1 VVIKA
6 VDGVAHLEPLAGAV
20 VLADIAVDPAPPI
33 LALAQ
38 LLVRTRVSL
47 VAIGKRTAQGSQT
60 VLTAE
65 AGWTTALS
73 IELVALAELS
83 TVERGQEA
91 VETRRAVILWRI
103 AWSPPRWYQRHVCR
117 QIGLGGRQT
126 SPTEVRQL
134 VARRAETRCDS
145 AEPRSYSLGCS
156 RYCTKQRR
164 KQEPH
169 GVASRWVGVVRE

>member
-1 VVIKA
+1 LHSSLSGRGYRSSPSA
-6 VDGVAHLEPLAGAV
+6 SEPHTARQQCPQ
-20 VLADIAVDPAPPI
+20 ADIS
-33 LALAQ
+33 Q
-38 LLVRTRVSL
+38 LT
-47 VAIGKRTAQGSQT
+47 GSQT

-103 AWSPPRWYQRHVCR
+103 AWSPPRWYLPVSWSLPIVWRRVRTHQRHVCR